1 MARFWEDGDYGLFAE
16 RMLGG
21 LGARLVASLAVD
33 VDERVL
39 DVACGVGNAAIPAAA
54 LGAAVTASDITPE
67 LVARGR
73 AEAPGG
79 IDWVVADAQDLPF
92 PDAHFDVVMSCV
104 GVIFAPRHAVAAR
117 ELLRVC
123 RPGGRIG
130 LVTWPPESSVGE
142 LMRAIEP
149 FVPPLPP
156 GVEPV
161 QRWGDVDH
169 VRALLGDDVRD
180 LRFDRGVQ
188 QHVGF
193 ESAAALLDFFRTTQG
208 PTQALFR
215 LHEDDP
221 ERTAQLEE
229 AMLTAF
235 GEPPFESEYLLVR
248 ATRR

>member
-1 MARFWEDGDYGLFAE
+1 MARFWEDGDYAAFAE
-16 RMLGG
+16 RMLAG
-21 LGARLVASLAVD
+21 LGARLVAHLDVA

-54 LGAAVTASDITPE
+54 LGAAVTASDLTPA

-104 GVIFAPRHAVAAR
+104 GVIFAPRHDLAAA

-130 LVTWPPESSVGE
+130 LVTWPPESRTGT

-149 FVPPLPP
+149 FAPPLRP
-156 GVEPV
+156 GTEPV
-161 QRWGDVDH
+161 HRWGDPDH
-169 VRALLGDDVRD
+169 VRRLLGDAVED
-180 LRFDRGVQ
+180 LTFTRGVQ
-188 QHVGF
+188 GHLGF
-193 ESAAALLDFFRTTQG
+193 ETAHELLAFFRAVQG

-215 LHEDDP
+215 LHADDP
-221 ERTAQLEE
+221 ARTAELEA
-229 AMLTAF
+229 AMLEAF